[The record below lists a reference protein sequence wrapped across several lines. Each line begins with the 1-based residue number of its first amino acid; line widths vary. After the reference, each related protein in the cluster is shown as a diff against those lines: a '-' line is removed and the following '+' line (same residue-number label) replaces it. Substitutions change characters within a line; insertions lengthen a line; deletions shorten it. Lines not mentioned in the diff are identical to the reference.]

1 MVMVGR
7 LSKDE
12 AGVALGLAIVL
23 VVVIGVMAGGLLTSI
38 VADLQ
43 AMAEA
48 NRGQQAF
55 EMAEAGIEVAKARLA
70 DTPDLA
76 EWSSGEL
83 RVEGIEEGS
92 VLVFVE
98 RRDSEDA
105 RFVAT
110 SIGQYSSARR
120 KIEATFDVANGEP
133 RLLTWREVYV

>member
-1 MVMVGR
+1 MMVGR

-12 AGVALGLAIVL
+12 AGVALGLAITM
-23 VVVIGVMAGGLLTSI
+23 VVVIEVMGAGLLTLI

-43 AMAEA
+43 AIVET

-55 EMAEAGIEVAKARLA
+55 EMAEAGIEVAKARLVE
-70 DTPDLA
+70 TPDLA

-83 RVEGIEEGS
+83 RVEGVEEGS

>member
-1 MVMVGR
+1 
-7 LSKDE
+7 
-12 AGVALGLAIVL
+12 L

-70 DTPDLA
+70 ETPDLA

-83 RVEGIEEGS
+83 RVEGVEEGS

-105 RFVAT
+105 RYVAT